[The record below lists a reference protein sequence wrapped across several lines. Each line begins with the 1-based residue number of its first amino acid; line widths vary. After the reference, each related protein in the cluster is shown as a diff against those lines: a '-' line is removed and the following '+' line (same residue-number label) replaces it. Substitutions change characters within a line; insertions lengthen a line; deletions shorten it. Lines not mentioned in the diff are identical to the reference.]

1 MTKTF
6 KYATCKNCGN
16 THVTWLQSKAGK
28 WYLADVNAGA
38 RGSVYTTPHFQTCT
52 AVGPTADRL
61 RATAEHNAK
70 VEAERAAKQA
80 NIADL
85 VSRQASITELLQ
97 AGANLQ
103 QLQDSG
109 ADPEAIIAGLE
120 KFYGIK

>member
-28 WYLADVNAGA
+28 WYLADVNAGI

-61 RATAEHNAK
+61 RATAEHNAQ
-70 VEAERAAKQA
+70 VEAKNAAFNARMMDMIKA
-80 NIADL
+80 GMTADEIMAAL
-85 VSRQASITELLQ
+85 
-97 AGANLQ
+97 N
-103 QLQDSG
+103 
-109 ADPEAIIAGLE
+109 ADDA
-120 KFYGIK
+120 K